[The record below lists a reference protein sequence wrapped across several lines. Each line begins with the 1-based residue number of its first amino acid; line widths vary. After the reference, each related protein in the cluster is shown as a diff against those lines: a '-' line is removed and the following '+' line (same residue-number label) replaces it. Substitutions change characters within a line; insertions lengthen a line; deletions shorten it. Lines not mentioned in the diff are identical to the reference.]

1 MIKIF
6 RKIRYD
12 LMKQNKTGKPSLP
25 AGRYFKYA
33 IGEIILVVIGILI
46 ALQINTWNESRKE
59 HIQETQLLKS
69 LKKEYFDNL
78 NQLNDKIYI
87 RNKIIHS
94 ANELIKI
101 IENKKEL
108 NSFSI
113 DSIETYIGI
122 TTIFPTF
129 NASSG
134 VTNDIINSGKL
145 HIIEDN
151 ELRVFL
157 SNWSGDISQVTEMEN
172 VLLDYYIN
180 SYHPF
185 LVENI
190 QLRNSFNA
198 MLSVT
203 NLTEKFNLNKS
214 IENVEQIAGSKTINE
229 YEALFNNE
237 DFEDYLVSILSY
249 SRVANIQSEG
259 FKVKIKDNL
268 KRIENNL

>member
-113 DSIETYIGI
+113 DS
-122 TTIFPTF
+122 
-129 NASSG
+129 
-134 VTNDIINSGKL
+134 IINSGKL